1 MAALNHQ
8 KMTNHP
14 ERVSNL
20 KPFMDNYNW
29 NDLEFPAGI
38 KTILRLKKITQAL
51 LEIYYMYVIRLKK

>member
-1 MAALNHQ
+1 MP
-8 KMTNHP
+8 NHP